1 MKKEKFIIFE
11 FMTGKLGLSGNELV
25 AYAFLYDATGGGKKQ
40 YEGGQ
45 GEIAENIGVAV
56 PTVYNILGKMEARG
70 LIERQDGTKT
80 GAIRLTRVK

>member
-1 MKKEKFIIFE
+1 MRKEKFVIFE

-45 GEIAENIGVAV
+45 DEIAENIGVTI
-56 PTVYNILGKMEARG
+56 PTVYNVLKKMEDRG
-70 LIERQDGTKT
+70 LIERQGGMKT
-80 GAIRLTRVK
+80 GAIRIVRVK